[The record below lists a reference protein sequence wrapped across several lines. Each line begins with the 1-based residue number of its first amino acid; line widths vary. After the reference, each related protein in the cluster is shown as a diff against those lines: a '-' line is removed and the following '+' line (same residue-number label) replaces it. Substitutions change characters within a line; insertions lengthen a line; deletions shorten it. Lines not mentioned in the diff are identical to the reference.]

1 MRGQLSFIEEEPKCV
16 LMSLREEYYDAMLE
30 GRKHYEYR
38 TRYLKEASEAYIY
51 ISKTKKS
58 IVAKIKFGEPII
70 GNANT
75 IASIAEQEEPGSYNG
90 MMEYLYNN
98 VGYAIPVEEIVPI
111 EEVSLNELQQQFPNF
126 VVPQSYYIL
135 DKKPELLSF
144 LESRERVESCVR
156 KR

>member
-16 LMSLREEYYDAMLE
+16 LMSLREEYYNAMLE
-30 GRKHYEYR
+30 GRKHFEYR

-58 IVAKIKFGEPII
+58 IVAKIKFGESII
-70 GNANT
+70 GDANT
-75 IASIAEQEEPGSYNG
+75 IALIAEQEEPGSYNG

-98 VGYAIPVEEIVPI
+98 IGYAIPVEEIVPI

-144 LESRERVESCVR
+144 LESRKRIESCVR